1 MFPTIVVNI
10 SGIVLHHN
18 LQSSNLFKVVQS
30 CSNLF
35 KTVQTCSN
43 LFISR
48 FSLSISFLVE
58 CSQLMAQWSGQCPQ
72 WIQKTGKSLA
82 MKSSE
87 LRCTRQYLT
96 GSFVLICWTKDS
108 FCGNL
113 VSTKGMSQ
121 REYKLV
127 PFCVHGCQI
136 PIKRSVLLQ
145 RCSTCVL

>member
-96 GSFVLICWTKDS
+96 GSFGLICWTKV
-108 FCGNL
+108 L
-113 VSTKGMSQ
+113 VPTKGTSQ
-121 REYKLV
+121 RDYKLV
-127 PFCVHGCQI
+127 HLVYMTARFKYILH
-136 PIKRSVLLQ
+136 LLLIYFI
-145 RCSTCVL
+145 TL